1 MKRIFDLTLCIPG
14 LMVIWPMLLVIMFL
28 ICRDGGKTISF
39 RQQRIG
45 KNGNPFLI
53 WKFRTMVEDAESLGK
68 QLTIGDDPRI
78 TGIGHWLRKTKLDE
92 LPQLFNIL
100 SGEMSFVG
108 PRPEVPKYVELYT
121 EEQKQV
127 LNLLPGITDLA
138 SIEYRNESNL
148 LAESSDPEKTYI
160 EEIMP
165 EKIRINLEYCSN
177 ANVITDL
184 MVILKTLFRV
194 FIKRG

>member
-14 LMVIWPMLLVIMFL
+14 LMVIWPMLLVIIFL
-28 ICRDGGKTISF
+28 IRRDGGKTVFF

-53 WKFRTMVEDAESLGK
+53 WKFRTMVENAESLGK
-68 QLTIGDDPRI
+68 QLTVGDDPRI
-78 TGIGHWLRKTKLDE
+78 TRIGHWLRKTKLDE

>member
-1 MKRIFDLTLCIPG
+1 MKRTFDLTLCILG
-14 LMVIWPMLLVIMFL
+14 LMVIWPVLLVIMIL
-28 ICRDGGKTISF
+28 IRRDGGKTVFF
-39 RQQRIG
+39 RQLRIG

-68 QLTIGDDPRI
+68 QLTVGDDPRI
-78 TGIGHWLRKTKLDE
+78 TRIGYWLRKTKLDE

-138 SIEYRNESNL
+138 SIEYRDESNL

-165 EKIRINLEYCSN
+165 EKIRINLEYCNRSN
-177 ANVITDL
+177 VLTDL